1 MKPPISSIV
10 LLFKQAPSS
19 YVLLS
24 KQPASSF
31 LLLFKQPASS
41 FLLLFKH
48 PASSFV
54 LLFKHPASSFV
65 LLFKQAFL
73 FLALLL
79 LLVSCEKPI
88 TSSENNEAPQN
99 GNLVVSVPTDG
110 LTSTR
115 LNFAVYD
122 TSGTRVKQVNQ
133 QSGSADFGVAN
144 FQLAPGDYLLVV
156 VAHSSDGNPT
166 MSDPKK
172 IQFKNSQGFTDTFL
186 YCDTITV
193 DDSRKEPQVVPKRI
207 VSLCRF
213 VIKDEYPADVKKMR
227 FYYTGGSGAFDATTG
242 LGCVNSKQSLMFD
255 VTSVQKQFDLYT
267 FLHQKE
273 GTIHL
278 AVTAYDAGDN
288 VLYEREFDVPMAQN
302 RMTWL
307 AGSFFTGG
315 TMTTSTISVNTEWDE
330 EAHLT
335 F

>member
-1 MKPPISSIV
+1 MKPPV
-10 LLFKQAPSS
+10 P
-19 YVLLS
+19 
-24 KQPASSF
+24 F
-31 LLLFKQPASS
+31 LPQLFKQPASS
-41 FLLLFKH
+41 L
-48 PASSFV
+48 
-54 LLFKHPASSFV
+54 V
-65 LLFKQAFL
+65 LLFKQAFPFL
-73 FLALLL
+73 FLLL
-79 LLVSCEKPI
+79 LLFSCEKPI
-88 TSSENNEAPQN
+88 TSDANGDGGQTEN

-133 QSGSADFGVAN
+133 QFGNADFGVAN

-193 DDSRKEPQVVPKRI
+193 DDSRKELQVVPQRI

-255 VTSVQKQFDLYT
+255 VTDGQKQFDLYT
-267 FLHQKE
+267 FLHDTE
-273 GTIHL
+273 GTVHL
-278 AVTAYDAGDN
+278 TVTAYGANDV
-288 VLYEREFDVPMAQN
+288 VLYEREFDVPMTRN
-302 RMTWL
+302 KMTWL
-307 AGSFFTGG
+307 TGFYFSGSVIL
-315 TMTTSTISVNTEWDE
+315 SSITIDTDWDQD
-330 EAHLT
+330 LYMS

>member
-1 MKPPISSIV
+1 MKAPV
-10 LLFKQAPSS
+10 LLP
-19 YVLLS
+19 
-24 KQPASSF
+24 
-31 LLLFKQPASS
+31 
-41 FLLLFKH
+41 
-48 PASSFV
+48 
-54 LLFKHPASSFV
+54 KHPASSFV
-65 LLFKQAFL
+65 LLFKQAFP
-73 FLALLL
+73 FFIL
-79 LLVSCEKPI
+79 LLVITACEKPI
-88 TSSENNEAPQN
+88 SSGDNNEAIQN

-133 QSGSADFGVAN
+133 QFGNADFGVAN

-193 DDSRKEPQVVPKRI
+193 DDSRKELQVVPQRI

-255 VTSVQKQFDLYT
+255 VTDGQKQFDLYT
-267 FLHQKE
+267 FLHDTE
-273 GTIHL
+273 GTVHL
-278 AVTAYDAGDN
+278 TVTAYGAND
-288 VLYEREFDVPMAQN
+288 VVFYEREFDVPMTRN
-302 RMTWL
+302 KMTWL
-307 AGSFFTGG
+307 TGFYFSGSVIL
-315 TMTTSTISVNTEWDE
+315 SSITIDTDWDQD
-330 EAHLT
+330 LYMS

>member
-10 LLFKQAPSS
+10 LLFKQTPSSYVLLSKQPASS

-31 LLLFKQPASS
+31 L
-41 FLLLFKH
+41 
-48 PASSFV
+48 

-79 LLVSCEKPI
+79 LLVSCEKTI

-133 QSGSADFGVAN
+133 QSGNADFGVAN

-156 VAHSSDGNPT
+156 VAHSSNGNPT

-242 LGCVNSKQSLMFD
+242 LGVVKSKQD
-255 VTSVQKQFDLYT
+255 VRFEVSATQRQFDLYT
-267 FLHQKE
+267 FLHNTE
-273 GTIHL
+273 GTLHL
-278 AVTAYDAGDN
+278 TVTALDANDDE
-288 VLYEREFDVPMAQN
+288 LLHRDFDVPMRQN
-302 RMTWL
+302 QITWL
-307 AGSFFTGG
+307 QGNLFTGTVTPVTG
-315 TMTTSTISVNTEWDE
+315 NITLNPDWASTDE
-330 EAHLT
+330 LT